1 MQMIM
6 HKDASSTRGK
16 RVIRTDSNLPP
27 DKKKFANR
35 SFVGVDGVD
44 RISHLPVEVR
54 IHILSMLS
62 LKEAAR
68 TSVLSFR
75 WLNLWKHTSSLDFDA
90 DIESDMSQSELIDS
104 AGPKFVQMVNRV
116 VESHKSLAIK
126 EFKINFP
133 LDASYTNSI
142 TRWLEFAFSRH
153 VQRLELHLDDDP
165 EFRNYDSCSCYPEQL
180 LARSNMILD
189 FQSLKELSFKN
200 VQLSGGAIE
209 FFIHNCT
216 QLERLIV
223 DSPGKYVSKLEVCGS
238 SLVLKHL
245 EIVSFVGLESLKIFA
260 PRLTSL
266 RLTSLKGVLLEIV
279 PMLVDVCVGSTY
291 DDLDCLKN
299 LIHALSCCF
308 SQLETLKL
316 VMPRFPHEQEND
328 ELCNFPEM
336 PKLKKLVV
344 EYDSFDDDKQC
355 FMRLASL
362 TRASPQLQEF
372 VLNNK
377 RFGSGISPKR
387 VDNDGAAIIKFRHEH
402 LKVFKF
408 CGYYGRPSHD
418 ALVEY
423 ILKNCVVLEKI
434 IIVPCA
440 PEYCPDGFDR
450 YILSVEEATRK
461 KAKLHLEPH
470 LPHHVQLIIL

>member
-1 MQMIM
+1 MY
-6 HKDASSTRGK
+6 KDASSTRGK

-27 DKKKFANR
+27 YKKIKFASR
-35 SFVGVDGVD
+35 SFVVGDGID

-54 IHILSMLS
+54 IHILSLLP

-75 WLNLWKHTSSLDFDA
+75 WLNLWKHTPSLHFEA
-90 DIESDMSQSELIDS
+90 DIESDVSWNELIDS
-104 AGPKFVQMVNRV
+104 AGPKFVKMVNRV

-126 EFKINFP
+126 DIKINFP
-133 LDASYTNSI
+133 LDASYANSSI
-142 TRWLEFAFSRH
+142 TGWLEFAFSRH
-153 VQRLELHLDDDP
+153 VQRLELHLDDP
-165 EFRNYDSCSCYPEQL
+165 EFCNYDRCSCFPEQL

-216 QLERLIV
+216 QLEQLII
-223 DSPGKYVSKLEVCGS
+223 DSPGKYVSKLEICGS

-245 EIVSFVGLESLKIFA
+245 EIVSFVGLESLKISA
-260 PRLTSL
+260 PSLTSL
-266 RLTSLKGVLLEIV
+266 RVTSLKGVLLENV
-279 PMLVDVCVGSTY
+279 PMLVDVCVGGTY
-291 DDLDCLKN
+291 HGLDCLKN
-299 LIHALSCCF
+299 LIHALFYCF

-316 VMPRFPHEQEND
+316 VMPLFHDKQEND
-328 ELCNFPEM
+328 ELCNFPKM

-344 EYDSFDDDKQC
+344 EYDSFDDDDRC

-372 VLNNK
+372 ILNNK
-377 RFGSGISPKR
+377 RFGSGISPTR
-387 VDNDGAAIIKFRHEH
+387 VDDDGAAIIKFRHEH

-408 CGYYGRPSHD
+408 CGYYGRPSHN

-423 ILKNCVVLEKI
+423 ILENCVVLEKI
-434 IIVPCA
+434 IIDTYAV
-440 PEYCPDGFDR
+440 EYCPDGFDR
-450 YILSVEEATRK
+450 YKLSVEEAARK
-461 KAKLHLEPH
+461 KAKQHLEPH